1 MKNKMKNLK
10 NNFLYNLN
18 NYFEKI
24 KNNTFY
30 KISSKYIPY
39 ILIPLF
45 ILYIIISIGQSEI
58 NIFNYKT
65 IKSISLYLIIA
76 FFISP
81 IFILLTSMRFHFLKL
96 ILGSKSTIYKSINS
110 VLLASS
116 LDAFTPAKINDFA
129 RLRNEPN
136 KKKSLYAIF
145 LERFLDIFILTFF
158 IFYLTN
164 KIYFFMFFIF
174 LILLLIIIFLI
185 YTNNKILISFF
196 YYAKLVIGSILITI
210 THWFLAFRLFK
221 NSFEIV
227 FKSLNLNHTLKNID
241 LVTINKFSAVTLL
254 SVLPLSFGGVG
265 IREASAISI
274 FKNIDSSVV
283 FGSTLAYGIGVSGS
297 ITLLGIIYV
306 IMRK

>member
-1 MKNKMKNLK
+1 MKNKMKNLT
-10 NNFLYNLN
+10 NNFLNQFN

-45 ILYIIISIGQSEI
+45 ILYIIFSIGQSEI

-65 IKSISLYLIIA
+65 LKSISIYLIIA

-96 ILGSKSTIYKSINS
+96 ILGSKTTIYKSINS

-145 LERFLDIFILTFF
+145 LERFLDIFVLTFF
-158 IFYLTN
+158 IFFLTN
-164 KIYFFMFFIF
+164 QIYLFIF
-174 LILLLIIIFLI
+174 FLFLLIIVFLI
-185 YTNNKILISFF
+185 YIKKDFLRSL
-196 YYAKLVIGSILITI
+196 YYAKLVIGSMLITL
-210 THWFLAFRLFK
+210 THWLLAFRLFK
-221 NSFEIV
+221 NSFEVV
-227 FKSLNLNHTLKNID
+227 FRSLDLNYELSNID
-241 LVTINKFSAVTLL
+241 LVTINKFSTVTLL
-254 SVLPLSFGGVG
+254 SVIPLSFGGVG
-265 IREASAISI
+265 IREASAITI

-283 FGSTLAYGIGVSGS
+283 FGSTLAYGLGVSGS

-306 IMRK
+306 IMKK

>member
-1 MKNKMKNLK
+1 MKNKMKNLT
-10 NNFLYNLN
+10 NNFLNQFN

-45 ILYIIISIGQSEI
+45 ILYIIFSIGQSEI

-65 IKSISLYLIIA
+65 LKSISIYLIIA

-96 ILGSKSTIYKSINS
+96 ILGSKTTIYKSINS

-145 LERFLDIFILTFF
+145 LERFLDIFVLTFF
-158 IFYLTN
+158 IFFLTN
-164 KIYFFMFFIF
+164 QIYLFIF
-174 LILLLIIIFLI
+174 FLFLLIIAFLI
-185 YTNNKILISFF
+185 YIKKDFIRSL
-196 YYAKLVIGSILITI
+196 YYAKLVIGSMLITL
-210 THWFLAFRLFK
+210 THWLLAFRLFK
-221 NSFEIV
+221 NSFEVV
-227 FKSLNLNHTLKNID
+227 FRSLDLNYELSNID
-241 LVTINKFSAVTLL
+241 LVTINKFSTVTLL
-254 SVLPLSFGGVG
+254 SVIPLSFGGVG
-265 IREASAISI
+265 IREASAITI

-283 FGSTLAYGIGVSGS
+283 FGSTLAYGLGVSGS

-306 IMRK
+306 IMKK

>member
-1 MKNKMKNLK
+1 MKNKMKNLT
-10 NNFLYNLN
+10 NNFLNQFN

-45 ILYIIISIGQSEI
+45 ILYIIFSIGQSEI

-65 IKSISLYLIIA
+65 LKSISIYLIIA

-81 IFILLTSMRFHFLKL
+81 IFILLTSIRFHFLKL
-96 ILGSKSTIYKSINS
+96 ILGSKTTIYKSINS

-145 LERFLDIFILTFF
+145 LERFLDIFVLTFF
-158 IFYLTN
+158 IFFLTN
-164 KIYFFMFFIF
+164 QIYLFIF
-174 LILLLIIIFLI
+174 FLFLLIIVFLI
-185 YTNNKILISFF
+185 YIKKDFIRSL
-196 YYAKLVIGSILITI
+196 YYAKLVIGSMLITL

-221 NSFEIV
+221 NSFEVV
-227 FKSLNLNHTLKNID
+227 FRSLDLNYELSNID
-241 LVTINKFSAVTLL
+241 LVTINKFSTVTLL
-254 SVLPLSFGGVG
+254 SVIPLSFGGVG
-265 IREASAISI
+265 IREASAITI

-283 FGSTLAYGIGVSGS
+283 FGSTLAYGLGVSGS

-306 IMRK
+306 IMKK

>member
-145 LERFLDIFILTFF
+145 LERFLDIFVLTFF

-164 KIYFFMFFIF
+164 KIYIFIFFIF
-174 LILLLIIIFLI
+174 LLIIIFLI
-185 YTNNKILISFF
+185 YSKNKFLISFF

-306 IMRK
+306 IVRK

>member
-1 MKNKMKNLK
+1 MKNLK

-65 IKSISLYLIIA
+65 LRSISIYLIIA

-96 ILGSKSTIYKSINS
+96 ILGSQSTIYKSINS

-145 LERFLDIFILTFF
+145 LERFLDIFVLTFF

-164 KIYFFMFFIF
+164 KIYIFIFFIF
-174 LILLLIIIFLI
+174 LLIIIFLI
-185 YTNNKILISFF
+185 YSKNKFLISFF

-221 NSFEIV
+221 NSFEVV
-227 FKSLNLNHTLKNID
+227 FRSLNLNYNLNNID
-241 LVTINKFSAVTLL
+241 LITINKFSTVTLL

-306 IMRK
+306 IVRK

>member
-1 MKNKMKNLK
+1 MKNKIENLK
-10 NNFLYNLN
+10 NNFLYKFKY
-18 NYFEKI
+18 YFEKI
-24 KNNTFY
+24 KKNTFY
-30 KISSKYIPY
+30 KILAKYIPY

-45 ILYIIISIGQSEI
+45 FLYIIISIKQSEI

-65 IKSISLYLIIA
+65 LISISIYLLIA
-76 FFISP
+76 FLISP
-81 IFILLTSMRFHFLKL
+81 IFILLTSMRFHLLKL
-96 ILGSKSTIYKSINS
+96 ILGSKSTIDKSISS

-145 LERFLDIFILTFF
+145 LERLLDIFVLTLF
-158 IFYLTN
+158 IFFYTK
-164 KIYFFMFFIF
+164 KIYLLISLLFF
-174 LILLLIIIFLI
+174 LILIYLI
-185 YTNNKILISFF
+185 YSKNKFLRSFF
-196 YYAKLVIGSILITI
+196 YYTKLGIGSILITI

-221 NSFEIV
+221 NSFEVV
-227 FKSLNLNHTLKNID
+227 FRSLNIYYSLNNID
-241 LVTINKFSAVTLL
+241 LVTINKFSAITLL

-274 FKNIDSSVV
+274 LKNIDSSVV

-306 IMRK
+306 IMKK